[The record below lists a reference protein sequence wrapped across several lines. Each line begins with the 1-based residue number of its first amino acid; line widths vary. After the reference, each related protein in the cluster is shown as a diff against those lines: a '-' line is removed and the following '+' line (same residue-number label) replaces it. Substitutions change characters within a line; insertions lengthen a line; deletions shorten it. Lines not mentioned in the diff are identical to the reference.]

1 MSILQGDLPDATVLD
16 LFAGSGALGLEA
28 LSRGAQ
34 RAEFVELAARSV
46 TALRANAD
54 RLGASDDI
62 VVHKGDALRF
72 IEKLEAG
79 AFDIAFADPPY
90 GLGLADRV
98 ARRWLE
104 VPFAHVLGV
113 EHRFGEEMPEGGD
126 VRRYG
131 DTALTFYRAG
141 G

>member
-1 MSILQGDLPDATVLD
+1 
-16 LFAGSGALGLEA
+16 
-28 LSRGAQ
+28 
-34 RAEFVELAARSV
+34 VELAARSV

-54 RLGASDDI
+54 RLGALDDI

-72 IEKLEAG
+72 IEKLGAG

-90 GLGLADRV
+90 GMGLADRV

-113 EHRFGEEMPEGGD
+113 EHRFGEEIPEGGD

-131 DTALTFYRAG
+131 DTALVFYRAG